1 MTQNDVRPPPDAD
14 PTWWKAPLVA
24 SVPGVPLLVWEFA
37 MGAEDALG
45 LLGGAV
51 YWAFGLLALAWALP
65 HRRSARMLRVT
76 AAVAG
81 LVCAILPLAFLVWM
95 AMLWTSA

>member
-1 MTQNDVRPPPDAD
+1 MTAFDARGD
-14 PTWWKAPLVA
+14 GHHATWWKAPLVA
-24 SVPGVPLLVWEFA
+24 TVPGLPILVWEYVFL
-37 MGAEDALG
+37 GAEDALG

-65 HRRSARMLRVT
+65 HRRSLRPARVT

-81 LVCAILPLAFLVWM
+81 LVCAVLPLLLVMLM
-95 AMLWTSA
+95 AMVMASG